1 MYFEVFNLQLSPA
14 CVRRCTSI
22 ACLGVDFMAESVRA
36 LLDTS
41 GWAHIPVYRL
51 SEKAIGCSLA
61 ESAELPA
68 YRAWLEKAA
77 KTPKS
82 LHVVY
87 INTSIVTKAESQ
99 KLVPTITCTSSNVVQ
114 TILQAFAQ
122 VDELTVWYGPDTYMG
137 ENLRTLFET
146 VAQMD
151 DAQIAALH
159 PLHTR
164 ATVRALLPRLEVFP
178 QGNCVVHHMF
188 GESVAEQCRREYGDA
203 YHTAHL
209 EVPGEMFGVANAAAA
224 QGRGVVGSTSNILNF
239 IVNKTEAALESDVK
253 GTNSSKDAGEK
264 LVFVLGTEAGMVT
277 PIVRQVES
285 LLAAHPNSG
294 VSVEIVFPVAA
305 EAVAPQEGEDA
316 AGGLSVVPGAGGSEG
331 CSTAGGCATC
341 PYMKMN
347 SLEALVDLA
356 AKVELDSTSSSSSSA
371 NGSSEA
377 KQGHGQQLEG
387 FLPRRRGAKVDGR
400 PAAELG
406 TLPILHMRDLS
417 RTGELPPALVK
428 DLLTR

>member
-1 MYFEVFNLQLSPA
+1 
-14 CVRRCTSI
+14 
-22 ACLGVDFMAESVRA
+22 MAESVRA

-77 KTPKS
+77 QTPKS

-146 VAQMD
+146 VAEMD
-151 DAQIAALH
+151 DAQIKALH

-188 GESVAEQCRREYGDA
+188 GESVAEQCRRDYGDA

-224 QGRGVVGSTSNILNF
+224 QGKGVVGSTSNILHF
-239 IVNKTEAALESDVK
+239 IVDKTKAALEADA
-253 GTNSSKDAGEK
+253 SKEENEK

-277 PIVRQVES
+277 PIVRQVEA
-285 LLAAHPNSG
+285 LLAAHPASR

-305 EAVAPQEGEDA
+305 DAVAHQEGEDA
-316 AGGLSVVPGAGGSEG
+316 AGGLRVVPGAGGSEG

-341 PYMKMN
+341 PFMKMN
-347 SLEALVDLA
+347 SLDALMDLA
-356 AKVELDSTSSSSSSA
+356 AKVELNATAEAAASSR
-371 NGSSEA
+371 SEA
-377 KQGHGQQLEG
+377 KHGEQLEG

-417 RTGELPPALVK
+417 RTGQLSPALVK
-428 DLLTR
+428 DLLER